1 MIVEIIKNLED
12 LKPGDIIIY
21 STNARLKTAR
31 IEKTPRKKPNSEWYA
46 TTRASVCV
54 KTYEIAIKKWVN
66 NAYVDVPY
74 TYHVQ
79 KFTLENDKF
88 NKIKYLNLYK
98 DKEIIRL
105 VQL

>member
-1 MIVEIIKNLED
+1 MIVEIIENLED

-31 IEKTPRKKPNSEWYA
+31 IEKTPRKKPNSQWYA

-54 KTYEIAIKKWVN
+54 ETREHIRRKWVN

-74 TYHVQ
+74 TYEVQ

-88 NKIKYLNLYK
+88 NKIKYLNLYE

>member
-1 MIVEIIKNLED
+1 MIVEIIENLED

-21 STNARLKTAR
+21 SIHGRLKTAR
-31 IEKTPRKKPNSEWYA
+31 VEKTPRKKPNSEWYA
-46 TTRASVCV
+46 TTRASICV
-54 KTYEIAIKKWVN
+54 ETYETTRRKRVN

-74 TYHVQ
+74 TYDIQ

-88 NKIKYLNLYK
+88 NKIKYLNLYEN
-98 DKEIIRL
+98 KEIIRL